1 MEAVVIGSRLARDHI
16 ANKSISFG
24 ANNVN
29 VFQNIKNWCHEAN
42 P

>member
-16 ANKSISFG
+16 ANKSIYFG

-29 VFQNIKNWCHEAN
+29 VFQNIENWCHEAN